1 MFWNVTSLIGTAVT
15 IVCAI
20 FSLIAWVNT
29 RKYYHKITLIDDME
43 KIDNALSEIKNSKAE
58 YNQILSIFGNDRGVK
73 EDSIK
78 KKFKKLKVILQ
89 NIENELPQK
98 FNNIHNLCI
107 EPISYIDRII
117 GGQIGCTNTQ
127 EFVLLQS
134 NINLIQQRLKI
145 QKDEL

>member
-1 MFWNVTSLIGTAVT
+1 MFWNITSLIGTTVT

-29 RKYYHKITLIDDME
+29 RKYYHKIILIEDME
-43 KIDNALSEIKNSKAE
+43 KIDDALSEIKNSKAE
-58 YNQILSIFGNDRGVK
+58 YNQILSIFGNDRGVG

-78 KKFKKLKVILQ
+78 KKFKKLKLFLQ

-98 FNNIHNLCI
+98 FNTIHTLCR

-117 GGQIGCTNTQ
+117 GGQIECKNSQ
-127 EFVLLQS
+127 EFELLNQ
-134 NINLIQQRLKI
+134 ILT
-145 QKDEL
+145 